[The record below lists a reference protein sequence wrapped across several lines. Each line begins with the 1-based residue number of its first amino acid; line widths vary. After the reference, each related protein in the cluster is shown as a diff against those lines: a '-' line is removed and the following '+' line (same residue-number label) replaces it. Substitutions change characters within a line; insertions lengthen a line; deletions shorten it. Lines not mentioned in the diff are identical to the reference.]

1 MLVGKE
7 VFEMGGSGGRYLRA
21 GEIEALE
28 RRSKEVIR
36 EGTQPQRRN
45 VFITF
50 ASDDLALVNFLR
62 GQAKNENSNLEFIDR
77 SLMRPF
83 DSEDAEYIRR
93 GIRERIRQASVT
105 LCFLTEN
112 TAQSKWVDWEIRES
126 QKLGKGVIAM
136 YQGERPP
143 AHLPPI
149 IKELNIRL
157 IPWKQNRITS
167 AIDEAAEQRSQE

>member
-1 MLVGKE
+1 MLVRKG
-7 VFEMGGSGGRYLRA
+7 VIEMGGSGGRYLRKS
-21 GEIEALE
+21 EIEALE
-28 RRSKEVIR
+28 RRSKEAIR
-36 EGTQPQRRN
+36 EGAQPQRRN
-45 VFITF
+45 VFISF
-50 ASDDLALVNFLR
+50 ASDDIALVNFLR

-83 DSEDAEYIRR
+83 ESEDAEYIKR

-105 LCFLTEN
+105 ICFLTEN

-143 AHLPPI
+143 ANSPPV
-149 IKELNIRL
+149 IKELNIKL
-157 IPWKQNRITS
+157 VPWKQTEITS
-167 AIDEAAEQRSQE
+167 AIDQAAEQRLQQ